1 MNQNTCDLNRLLQQD
16 QNANQFFCS
25 LPEYVQET
33 IRERGQNIHC
43 ADDLHRYAE
52 NLLECI

>member
-1 MNQNTCDLNRLLQQD
+1 MNQNTCNLTTLLQQD
-16 QNANQFFCS
+16 QNANQFFYS

-43 ADDLHRYAE
+43 ADDLRRYAD
-52 NLLECI
+52 NYLECI